1 MNPRNGCSCRV
12 HPEESNVSQGSTGE
26 DVLNL
31 TRYHPEFKC
40 HDSRL
45 LIICVRIGSHCYWTA
60 AGERENPSL
69 NRAAA
74 SSGFFM
80 PEVLL
85 RLQLID
91 QESGWW
97 CITVG
102 LGVSL
107 LEVTPGKMD
116 YNEI

>member
-1 MNPRNGCSCRV
+1 
-12 HPEESNVSQGSTGE
+12 
-26 DVLNL
+26 
-31 TRYHPEFKC
+31 
-40 HDSRL
+40 
-45 LIICVRIGSHCYWTA
+45 
-60 AGERENPSL
+60 
-69 NRAAA
+69 
-74 SSGFFM
+74 M